1 MNKVVI
7 KSLPKEFRLIFN
19 GQKVV
24 LPAGLRQKIDTYW
37 QKLILQKPQLKNGEV
52 FTVTSLDSD
61 YRNIEL
67 AETDYAHYLYSQRV
81 GGLGDYTVRII
92 HPAALVITSDNK
104 LVLGEM
110 GDHTSMP
117 GIIQCCGGGIDH
129 NDLEGN
135 VVNIRHAMRR
145 ELMEELNI
153 DVNNTDNIKS
163 FAPAYLKIGGS
174 KNKMTVAFL
183 LHTNQ
188 TSSQIKDGFDSLG
201 EKLRSQ
207 GKDSEFK
214 KILVIDADRQSVETF
229 IQAHGSSLNE
239 YVAELLRRAVNDL
252 L

>member
-1 MNKVVI
+1 MSKVVI
-7 KSLPKEFRLIFN
+7 KSLQKEFRLIFN

-24 LPAGLRQKIDTYW
+24 LPDDLRKKVDTYW

-52 FTVTSLDSD
+52 FTVTSIDSG

-67 AETDYAHYLYSQRV
+67 AETDYAHYLYSQQV
-81 GGLGDYTVRII
+81 GGLGEYTVRII

-117 GIIQCCGGGIDH
+117 GIIQCCGGIDH

-135 VVNIRHAMRR
+135 VVNIRHAMLR

-153 DVNNTDNIKS
+153 DVSDMRKVKS
-163 FAPAYLKIGGS
+163 FSPAYLKIGGS

-188 TSSQIKDGFDSLG
+188 TSSQIEDGFDSLG

-214 KILVIDADRQSVETF
+214 KILAIDADRQSVETF
-229 IQAHGSSLNE
+229 IQAHGPNLNE
-239 YVAELLRRAVNDL
+239 YVAELLKQAVNDL
-252 L
+252 